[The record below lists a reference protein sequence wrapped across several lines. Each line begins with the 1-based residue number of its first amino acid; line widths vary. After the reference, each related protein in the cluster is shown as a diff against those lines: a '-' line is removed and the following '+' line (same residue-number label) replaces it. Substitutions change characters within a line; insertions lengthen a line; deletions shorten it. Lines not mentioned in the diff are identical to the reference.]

1 MPSPAPRSFS
11 GENTASQSN
20 ERKRPFLPLLAA
32 TRREEVF
39 SMTEKEKRTILDMRA
54 AGKQYKEISAELGI
68 EVSALKVFVHRQ
80 KKPCV
85 RKCVMCGKR
94 LPDRARASQRF
105 CSTKCNNA
113 WWKKHPNQDGNNKRM
128 VRTCAS
134 CGRQFI
140 SYNPNSKYCS
150 RVCYYASMRKK

>member
-80 KKPCV
+80 KHNDV
-85 RKCVMCGKR
+85 RWCEQCKNA
-94 LPDRARASQRF
+94 LPKDARKTQRF
-105 CSTKCNNA
+105 CSDRCRND
-113 WWKKHPNQDGNNKRM
+113 WWNSHQGELQGKRLTAH
-128 VRTCAS
+128 VCVV
-134 CGRQFI
+134 CGKRFT
-140 SYNPNSKYCS
+140 SYKSAKYCS
-150 RVCYYASMRKK
+150 RACFYTSRRA